1 MVRFG
6 AIGGFVKL
14 TGKSR
19 VRGSFSM
26 AAENET
32 KRTDTIDVSRTHAG
46 SPKQAKKATATLVDA
61 LTHCVYRVQVDRM
74 AVR

>member
-1 MVRFG
+1 
-6 AIGGFVKL
+6 
-14 TGKSR
+14 
-19 VRGSFSM
+19 M

-32 KRTDTIDVSRTHAG
+32 KRTDTIDVSCMYAG